1 MDLKQIHCKSIQI
14 GLICAFKFQLLIYHL
29 LKSFVISPIG
39 FEFDTVNNPDGI
51 DRTIF
56 EKVPSDFGVLALAS
70 DWTTL
75 CDLYSI
81 TPADIKFVGLFVDE
95 SGSMNSSN
103 VKAALEKFKADL
115 KSKGI
120 EVKGAY
126 NKNERWIDPFLD
138 KLAPESV

>member
-1 MDLKQIHCKSIQI
+1 MVGSL
-14 GLICAFKFQLLIYHL
+14 F
-29 LKSFVISPIG
+29 SPTG

-51 DRTIF
+51 DRTIIEPVTF
-56 EKVPSDFGVLALAS
+56 DNGDPTLAS

-75 CDLYSI
+75 CDLDSI
-81 TPADIKFVGLFVDE
+81 TPADIEFVGLFVDS
-95 SGSMNSSN
+95 SGSMYPSH
-103 VKAALEKFKADL
+103 VKAALEQFKADM